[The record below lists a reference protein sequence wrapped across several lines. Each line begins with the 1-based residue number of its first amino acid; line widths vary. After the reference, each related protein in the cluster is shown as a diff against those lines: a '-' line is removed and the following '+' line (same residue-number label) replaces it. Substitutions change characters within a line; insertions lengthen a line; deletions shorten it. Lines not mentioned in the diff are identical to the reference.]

1 MTKILITGASGMVGK
16 HLVDMCLDKG
26 YYVRGTDIRLDDR
39 YLDEKYWGDNFD
51 FFQAD
56 LRDFD
61 RCKILVDD
69 IDVVFHVAGVK
80 GSPKREYS

>member
-39 YLDEKYWGDNFD
+39 YLEERYWGDNFD
-51 FFQAD
+51 FFQVD

-61 RCKILVDD
+61 DETMLELKSQVRNIVDILLNE
-69 IDVVFHVAGVK
+69 IVF
-80 GSPKREYS
+80 SE

>member
-26 YYVRGTDIRLDDR
+26 YYVRATDIRYDDR
-39 YLDEKYWGDNFD
+39 YDIYVKNFE
-51 FFQAD
+51 FYQAD

-61 RCKILVDD
+61 DC
-69 IDVVFHVAGVK
+69 
-80 GSPKREYS
+80 

>member
-1 MTKILITGASGMVGK
+1 
-16 HLVDMCLDKG
+16 MCLDKG
-26 YYVRGTDIRLDDR
+26 YYVRGVDIRYDER
-39 YLDEKYWGDNFD
+39 YLEDKYWGENFD

-61 RCKILVDD
+61 DCKVLVDD

-80 GSPKREYS
+80 GSPKEVWNNQMITLHQCCK